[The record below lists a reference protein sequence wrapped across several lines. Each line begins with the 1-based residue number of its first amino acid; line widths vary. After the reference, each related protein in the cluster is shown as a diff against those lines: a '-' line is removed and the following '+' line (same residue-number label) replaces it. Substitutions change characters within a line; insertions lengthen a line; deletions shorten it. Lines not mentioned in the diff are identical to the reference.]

1 MSSLFYS
8 QLSYQLERNIVNYLP
23 QLESKEKRTHE
34 RSSVTVNHLIMSLF
48 TFFHLSLS
56 WKFGR
61 QLDRKYA
68 SLAFLVYV

>member
-8 QLSYQLERNIVNYLP
+8 QLSYKLERNIVNYLP

-34 RSSVTVNHLIMSLF
+34 RSSLKVTILCLFSLCF
-48 TFFHLSLS
+48 ILSLAL
-56 WKFGR
+56 KFGR
-61 QLDRKYA
+61 QLVGKYA